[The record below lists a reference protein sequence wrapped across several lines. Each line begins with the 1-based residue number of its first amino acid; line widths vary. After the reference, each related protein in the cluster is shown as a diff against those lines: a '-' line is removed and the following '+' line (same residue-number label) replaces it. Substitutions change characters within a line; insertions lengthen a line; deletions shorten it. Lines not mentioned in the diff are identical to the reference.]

1 QVADVA
7 VEPLGPKGRTRFGI
21 DQLRVDSDLLAGAL
35 DAPFKNI
42 AYPELAAD
50 LLYIDRL
57 VLVSE
62 RGVARNHQAALDAR
76 EIGGQILCDTIGKIF
91 LLRFIAEIGK
101 GQHHNRHPRSGLR
114 PQASRRS
121 LRLHALIRV
130 ALAPEPR

>member
-7 VEPLGPKGRTRFGI
+7 IEPLGPKMRTRFGI

-50 LLYIDRL
+50 LLNIDRF

-62 RGVARNHQAALDAR
+62 RGIERNHQGTLDAG

-101 GQHHNRHPRSGLR
+101 GQHHKRQPRSGPRL
-114 PQASRRS
+114 QAS
-121 LRLHALIRV
+121 
-130 ALAPEPR
+130 